1 MAVCWSLSAILL
13 RKGTVKQDYH
23 HGRIPSRAIDNER
36 ENTRST
42 YKKYDVI
49 QCRLH
54 ETHTSY
60 FSSLTA
66 NKQEQMNNEP
76 SPVREMMR
84 LTMIPV
90 ACNEVK
96 SAE

>member
-1 MAVCWSLSAILL
+1 M
-13 RKGTVKQDYH
+13 
-23 HGRIPSRAIDNER
+23 
-36 ENTRST
+36 
-42 YKKYDVI
+42 YDVI

-84 LTMIPV
+84 LTMICV
-90 ACNEVK
+90 ACNEVE

>member
-23 HGRIPSRAIDNER
+23 HRRIPSRAIDNER

-49 QCRLH
+49 QFRLH

-76 SPVREMMR
+76 SPVREMKR
-84 LTMIPV
+84 LAMISV

>member
-23 HGRIPSRAIDNER
+23 YGRIPSRAIDNER
-36 ENTRST
+36 ENRRSA
-42 YKKYDVI
+42 YKKYGVI

-76 SPVREMMR
+76 LPVREMMR
-84 LTMIPV
+84 LTMISV

>member
-1 MAVCWSLSAILL
+1 MNNAENSPDFSFLVIS
-13 RKGTVKQDYH
+13 G
-23 HGRIPSRAIDNER
+23 PSNWEV
-36 ENTRST
+36 
-42 YKKYDVI
+42 DV
-49 QCRLH
+49 H

-84 LTMIPV
+84 LTMICV
-90 ACNEVK
+90 ACNEVE